1 MGYLGIIKLGANLT
15 FYANTHTPATG
26 AAVDA
31 DAVPGY
37 RVYEDETDP
46 PILTGVMAKLDD
58 DDTTGFYSEKI
69 AVTTGNGFEAGKSYT
84 IRITGVVGGVTGV
97 ELHQFDVS
105 AALLDDIEAQT
116 DDIGVAGAGL
126 TALGDARLANLDAT
140 ISSRSTL
147 AAGASMALTAAAVDA
162 IWDELTAGHA
172 IAGSTG
178 KALSDAGA
186 AGDPW
191 AAAVRTLTSSAAAT
205 AATVAGS
212 SITITR
218 GDTASISI
226 TGLGSLAL
234 RTKLWFT
241 VKNKHSDADTASVL
255 QVEETGGLLYL
266 NGAAT
271 TITNATLVVDDEAAG
286 NITVTIK
293 AAATA
298 ALSPSTYSYDVQQ
311 LTSDP
316 AVHTETAG
324 TFTVSA
330 DYTRAVA

>member
-1 MGYLGIIKLGANLT
+1 MAEDVADTSVASDL
-15 FYANTHTPATG
+15 AT
-26 AAVDA
+26 
-31 DAVPGY
+31 
-37 RVYEDETDP
+37 T
-46 PILTGVMAKLDD
+46 L
-58 DDTTGFYSEKI
+58 
-69 AVTTGNGFEAGKSYT
+69 
-84 IRITGVVGGVTGV
+84 
-97 ELHQFDVS
+97 
-105 AALLDDIEAQT
+105 
-116 DDIGVAGAGL
+116 GVAGAGL
-126 TALGDARLANLDAT
+126 TALGDARLANLDAAV
-140 ISSRSTL
+140 STR
-147 AAGASMALTAAAVDA
+147 AATGASMALTAAAVDA
-162 IWDELTAGHA
+162 VWDELTAGHA
-172 IAGSTG
+172 VAGSTG

-218 GDTASISI
+218 GDTASIAL
-226 TGLGSLAL
+226 TGLGDLSL

-241 VKNKHSDADTASVL
+241 VKSKHTDADTASIL